1 MCFGNRHLWRLGRN
15 ACMERLMN
23 KFQKDIDLLFKLNS
37 ADIEALEDARFTL
50 DAIKEAESGV
60 YDEMIDESLRLIHK
74 ALNISCADSI
84 ERIAKRLGVQV

>member
-1 MCFGNRHLWRLGRN
+1 
-15 ACMERLMN
+15 MN

-50 DAIKEAESGV
+50 EAIKEAENGF
-60 YDEMIDESLRLIHK
+60 YDEIIDESILLINK

-84 ERIAKRLGVQV
+84 ERIAKELGVQV